1 MSSPESPFAG
11 ELFEALKGM
20 AEVLNLKSTD
30 YALIGGLGLA
40 IRGPLRS
47 TRDVDLLLTVNQID
61 LPPLLDDLKE
71 RGFSLDVVDC
81 IRQWRDDHL
90 LEIYFGQIR
99 VDWLKANL
107 PIFQEILRR
116 AKWEDIDGNSIRVG
130 DAESLI
136 ILKLIAFR
144 PRDQE
149 DIRGILGAN
158 SAALDLDWVREEW
171 AKLEKLDPSRTE
183 AFEQLVEQFY
193 QS

>member
-116 AKWEDIDGNSIRVG
+116 AKWEDIDGNRIRVG
-130 DAESLI
+130 D
-136 ILKLIAFR
+136 
-144 PRDQE
+144 
-149 DIRGILGAN
+149 
-158 SAALDLDWVREEW
+158 
-171 AKLEKLDPSRTE
+171 
-183 AFEQLVEQFY
+183 
-193 QS
+193 